1 MKLLVSSSPHFET
14 RTDTA
19 VLMRDVVI
27 ALLPALVAAVWIF
40 GLRALV
46 VTCVSV
52 AAAVLSEYL
61 FEKATHKPNTIADW
75 SAVVTG
81 VLLAF
86 NLPVTIPLWQAA
98 LGSAIAIVVV
108 KQLFG
113 GIGRNFANPAIVGR
127 IVLFLSFSKTMT
139 TWQFPD
145 AVSTATPLAL
155 MRAGDLSALPSLGK
169 MFLGLKG
176 GCLGEV
182 SALALLIGFA
192 YLLIR
197 KVISWHTTVVYV
209 GVVFLLSW
217 PLGGSAYYA
226 LCQILSGGLLLGA
239 IFMATD
245 YVTTPSTNWGRVL
258 CALGYSGAKI
268 DPDAVGVVFCS
279 SAGEVE
285 VCRQGRG
292 VAFSEETAKRVLSEQ
307 EIDICVT
314 LGNGHYGAT
323 AWGCDLTYDY
333 VKINGDYRT

>member
-1 MKLLVSSSPHFET
+1 MQT
-14 RTDTA
+14 RTTTA

-27 ALLPALVAAVWIF
+27 ALVPALIAAVWIF
-40 GLRALV
+40 GLRSLLV
-46 VTCVSV
+46 TAVSV
-52 AAAVLSEYL
+52 AAAVLTEYV
-61 FEKATHKPNTIADW
+61 FEKAVGRDVTVSDF

-81 VLLAF
+81 MLLAF

-98 LGSAIAIVVV
+98 LGSIVAILVV

-139 TWQFPD
+139 AWQFPD
-145 AVSTATPLAL
+145 AVSSATPLAL
-155 MRAGDLSALPSLGK
+155 MRAGDMAALPSLGQ

-182 SALALLIGFA
+182 SGLALLIGFA

-197 KVISWHTTVVYV
+197 KVISWHTPVVFV

-217 PLGGSAYYA
+217 PLGGSLTYA

-245 YVTTPSTNWGRVL
+245 YATTPSTNFGRVL
-258 CALGYSGAKI
+258 FGLGCGLFTVLIRQWGSYAE
-268 DPDAVGVVFCS
+268 GVSFAILFMNILTPYLS
-279 SAGEVE
+279 KWTKSKPLG
-285 VCRQGRG
+285 G
-292 VAFSEETAKRVLSEQ
+292 VAR
-307 EIDICVT
+307 
-314 LGNGHYGAT
+314 
-323 AWGCDLTYDY
+323 
-333 VKINGDYRT
+333 

>member
-61 FEKATHKPNTIADW
+61 FEKATHKPSTIADW

-86 NLPVTIPLWQAA
+86 NLPATIPLWQAA
-98 LGSAIAIVVV
+98 LGSAIA
-108 KQLFG
+108 L
-113 GIGRNFANPAIVGR
+113 VGR

-245 YVTTPSTNWGRVL
+245 YATTPSTNWGRVL
-258 CALGYSGAKI
+258 FGLGCGLFTVLIRQWGSYAEGVSFAILFMNILTPYLSKWTRSRPLGGA
-268 DPDAVGVVFCS
+268 
-279 SAGEVE
+279 
-285 VCRQGRG
+285 
-292 VAFSEETAKRVLSEQ
+292 AK
-307 EIDICVT
+307 
-314 LGNGHYGAT
+314 
-323 AWGCDLTYDY
+323 
-333 VKINGDYRT
+333 